1 MNKQIVNYYSKIS
14 PWGKVLVFIIL
25 FFMVVLI
32 FKRIQG
38 LNNLN
43 EGFEQTDSFLFK
55 SKVEDIYDP
64 FYADI
69 YDSLVFNNLKNEYEI
84 GEIINKTGATSQSV
98 VLDVG
103 SGTGHH
109 VSLLSA
115 KGIDAIGM
123 DISLSMVEQAKKTT
137 PTTSLR

>member
-69 YDSLVFNNLKNEYEI
+69 YDSLVFNNLKTNTRLE
-84 GEIINKTGATSQSV
+84 K
-98 VLDVG
+98 
-103 SGTGHH
+103 
-109 VSLLSA
+109 LLT
-115 KGIDAIGM
+115 K
-123 DISLSMVEQAKKTT
+123 LVQQAKVWF
-137 PTTSLR
+137 

>member
-69 YDSLVFNNLKNEYEI
+69 YDSLVFTI
-84 GEIINKTGATSQSV
+84 
-98 VLDVG
+98 
-103 SGTGHH
+103 
-109 VSLLSA
+109 
-115 KGIDAIGM
+115 
-123 DISLSMVEQAKKTT
+123 
-137 PTTSLR
+137 